1 MDKEDRD
8 QLDVL
13 NARIAVNVLPLL
25 KDINHR
31 TETFYVLAWLQVV
44 LTGVGLCVIGLIV
57 GLNF

>member
-8 QLDVL
+8 QLDAL

-31 TETFYVLAWLQVV
+31 TEAFYVLAWLQVI
-44 LTGVGLCVIGLIV
+44 LTGVGLCVIGLIL
-57 GLNF
+57 GMNS